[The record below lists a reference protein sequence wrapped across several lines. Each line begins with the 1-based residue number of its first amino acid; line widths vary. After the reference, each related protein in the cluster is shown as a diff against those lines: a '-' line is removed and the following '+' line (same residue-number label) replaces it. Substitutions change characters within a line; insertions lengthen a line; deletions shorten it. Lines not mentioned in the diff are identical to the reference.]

1 MFYIR
6 PMPTPA
12 PAALLAKAAQ
22 VEPASVGHFR
32 YRGFPRRSLRPMTA
46 SQRIVGTA
54 VTLALP
60 GSDSTLLHHAVGLV
74 RPGDVLVIDR
84 LGDEHYACLGG
95 GVALALAAARLAAV
109 ILDGPCTDPAELRD
123 SGLPVW
129 AVGVTA
135 LTTRVQGLGG
145 AMNYPVSI
153 AGAVVLPGDLVIADE
168 AGVVF
173 LSPDDADEDL
183 ERALASQAAEPGHLA
198 KVRQG
203 QPIGELSGASEL
215 VRQKLA
221 DAQA

>member
-6 PMPTPA
+6 PMPAPA
-12 PAALLAKAAQ
+12 PVELLAKAAQ
-22 VEPASVGHFR
+22 AEPASIGHSR
-32 YRGFPRRSLRPMTA
+32 YRGFPRPSLRPMT
-46 SQRIVGTA
+46 STQRIVGTA

-84 LGDEHYACLGG
+84 LGDERYACLGG
-95 GVALALAAARLAAV
+95 GVALALAGAGLAAV

-129 AVGVTA
+129 ASGVTA

-168 AGVVF
+168 AGIVF
-173 LSPDDADEDL
+173 LTPDDADEDL
-183 ERALASQAAEPGHLA
+183 ERALASQSAEPGHLA

-203 QPIGELSGASEL
+203 HPIGEISGASDL
-215 VRQKLA
+215 VRKKLA
-221 DAQA
+221 YAHP

>member
-6 PMPTPA
+6 PMPAPV

-22 VEPASVGHFR
+22 VEPASVGHSR
-32 YRGFPRRSLRPMTA
+32 YRGFPRCGFRPMT
-46 SQRIVGTA
+46 STKRVVGTA

-60 GSDSTLLHHAVGLV
+60 GADSSLLHHAVGLV

-84 LGDEHYACLGG
+84 LGDEVYACLGG
-95 GVALALAAARLAAV
+95 GVALALARAGLAAV

-123 SGLPVW
+123 VGLPVW
-129 AVGVTA
+129 AVGVTP
-135 LTTRVQGLGG
+135 LTTRVYGLGG

-153 AGAVVLPGDLVIADE
+153 GGAAVLPGDLVIADE

-173 LSPDDADEDL
+173 LGADDADEDL
-183 ERALASQAAEPGHLA
+183 DRALASQAAEPGHLA

-221 DAQA
+221 HAQA